1 MPPSP
6 PLVPLFHSSEAF
18 NKHSRTSLITHCT
31 CFPIT
36 VHPFLSTACSCAK
49 SRKCWPVSSSIPTLE
64 RAVILVSNLGLPVLV
79 LFRVCCCFLK
89 ASLFLPSP
97 SLITEN
103 VTGPR
108 VRCTSPVLLAPPN
121 TPWTPS
127 FRGLP
132 SSLSLPWD
140 NNTSISL
147 SSSGL

>member
-36 VHPFLSTACSCAK
+36 VHPFLSTACSYAK

-64 RAVILVSNLGLPVLV
+64 RAVILVSNLGLPILV
-79 LFRVCCCFLK
+79 LFRVSCYFLK

-97 SLITEN
+97 SIITEN
-103 VTGPR
+103 VTSQVHIP
-108 VRCTSPVLLAPPN
+108 CAACFPH
-121 TPWTPS
+121 TPWTPP

-132 SSLSLPWD
+132 SSLSLPWG